1 MRGETLLVQ
10 SCSVTS
16 DEGDQVHPGKSTQ
29 LGVGA
34 VEGVQETVAESELES
49 WVGTALKTSVCR
61 AECGQP
67 HDE

>member
-1 MRGETLLVQ
+1 MRGEILLVQ

-34 VEGVQETVAESELES
+34 VEAQREGEGLIEPSQAQPERS
-49 WVGTALKTSVCR
+49 WFGLFPK
-61 AECGQP
+61 
-67 HDE
+67 